1 MGHAAGYWLQ
11 QALNIVQLASFYL
24 PLALAF
30 ALIQGI
36 TRRVFLSLGNLAMF
50 GSFAAIYVC
59 LDSFLR
65 GFSDGPAVLL
75 SLVAALLCGA
85 AMGIV
90 VSRLVL
96 GKALLEHPMAFMI
109 ASVGLAIVIQEV
121 MRLQSMSRNIWIPP
135 PFQGQ
140 FLTEIGGSYPVRLSA
155 MTWIAAGVSIFFVLC
170 VLLMVTRTSFGR
182 QWRASAQSR
191 ELSSL
196 CGVDVNHVAA
206 LTFGLSGALAGL
218 TGWTSSIS
226 YGGASFSIG
235 LAVGFKAMFASVIGG
250 FGTLRGA
257 CLGAFILAAVEV
269 LWSAF
274 FPGQYREVAV
284 FTVIIVCLIL
294 KPEGLLGEKDQWS
307 REQS

>member
-1 MGHAAGYWLQ
+1 MGHTAGYWVQ
-11 QALNIVQLASFYL
+11 QALNAVQLASFYL
-24 PLALAF
+24 PLALSF

-36 TRRVFLSLGNLAMF
+36 TRRVFLSLGDLAMF

-65 GFSDGPAVLL
+65 GFNDAPAVLF
-75 SLVAALLCGA
+75 SLAAALACGA
-85 AMGIV
+85 AMGMA
-90 VSRLVL
+90 VSRLFL
-96 GKALLEHPMAFMI
+96 GKALLAHPMAFMI
-109 ASVGLAIVIQEV
+109 ASVGLAIVLQET

-140 FLTEIGGSYPVRLSA
+140 FLLEIAGPYPIRLST
-155 MTWIAAGVSIFFVLC
+155 MTWTATGVSLVLVAGV
-170 VLLMVTRTSFGR
+170 LLLVTWTQLGR

-191 ELSSL
+191 ALSSL

-206 LTFGLSGALAGL
+206 LTFGLAGALAGL
-218 TGWTSSIS
+218 TGWTSSIA

-235 LAVGFKAMFASVIGG
+235 LATGFKAMFASVIGG
-250 FGTLRGA
+250 FGTMRGA
-257 CLGAFILAAVEV
+257 CLGAFVLALTEV

-294 KPEGLLGEKDQWS
+294 KPEGLLGERDRWS
-307 REQS
+307 REQP